1 LNLCNAYPELT
12 LIKIVKVEYLS
23 DYQLRLRFSDGAHGD
38 YDFSRMLAND
48 TVLTRPLK
56 TSAGKLV
63 ASHEAV

>member
-1 LNLCNAYPELT
+1 M
-12 LIKIVKVEYLS
+12 IKIVKVEYLS